1 MDAILRYVVVFT
13 IIYFAS
19 RCNGN
24 SLPEDFMTDNDE
36 QLARLKRENFIDSI
50 LKHLP
55 FFGTSSK
62 KSESNDEAIPSE
74 PTGKKD
80 IPSAEKQ
87 NTETRSE
94 TAPLMSVFPSPST
107 FNSIEMSSFKISLSM
122 NESKLTSNVHDETP
136 NNTMFIHT
144 AELTSSVSLNATTS
158 SMIRNTTSLG
168 PSISTQLHL
177 SSPVMKVAPNQ
188 SSSVINATLSSAQFP
203 ITSVLSSTIKLSM
216 SSMPAPHSTSTVSDT
231 AQQKMSPSS
240 TIFGK
245 SESLMLSSV
254 LKTQA
259 IVPQKSSIVPDQK
272 VVEPEVTQTETSGT
286 QMPVLPDE
294 KGYGGM
300 EPTAIKNEKSIGF
313 VYINILLPIVSGI
326 TGALFITFA
335 IMLFRCCRRRRLKQV
350 RYFGGKP
357 TSDFVQL
364 DRMNLLTDSSD
375 EDDFD

>member
-87 NTETRSE
+87 NIKTKSE

-144 AELTSSVSLNATTS
+144 ADLTSSVSLNATTS

-168 PSISTQLHL
+168 PSIATQLHL
-177 SSPVMKVAPNQ
+177 SSSVRKVAPNQ
-188 SSSVINATLSSAQFP
+188 QSSSVIIATLSSAPFP

-231 AQQKMSPSS
+231 AQQNISPSS
-240 TIFGK
+240 TVFGK

-294 KGYGGM
+294 KGYGG
-300 EPTAIKNEKSIGF
+300 K
-313 VYINILLPIVSGI
+313 ILN
-326 TGALFITFA
+326 F
-335 IMLFRCCRRRRLKQV
+335 
-350 RYFGGKP
+350 
-357 TSDFVQL
+357 
-364 DRMNLLTDSSD
+364 
-375 EDDFD
+375 